1 MARIIKNETI
11 KKLTHEELNN
21 LGAFDLGI
29 VCVKG
34 IAKTRKNGFKTTLKT
49 DTEIHFTDD
58 VNGTRIELVRTADT
72 EFTGWG
78 FRYYDMN
85 KEKYEFIY
93 LPMIACEFVKPEK

>member
-1 MARIIKNETI
+1 MTIKNETI

-21 LGAFDLGI
+21 LGVFDIGV

-34 IAKTRKNGFKTTLKT
+34 IAKARKSGFKTVLKT
-49 DTEIHFTDD
+49 DTEVHYVDD
-58 VNGTRIELVRTADT
+58 VNGTRIELIRTADT
-72 EFTGWG
+72 EFTGWA

-85 KEKYEFIY
+85 KEKYEFVY

>member
-1 MARIIKNETI
+1 MTIKNETI

-21 LGAFDLGI
+21 LGVFNIGV

-34 IAKTRKNGFKTTLKT
+34 IVKARKSGFKTVLKT
-49 DTEIHFTDD
+49 DTEVHYVDD
-58 VNGTRIELVRTADT
+58 VNGTRIELIRTADT
-72 EFTGWG
+72 EFEGWA

-85 KEKYEFIY
+85 KEKYEFVY

>member
-21 LGAFDLGI
+21 LGAYDLGI

-34 IAKTRKNGFKTTLKT
+34 IAKARVKGFKTTLKS
-49 DTEIHFTDD
+49 DSEMHYMHESGNYR
-58 VNGTRIELVRTADT
+58 VELVRTADT

-78 FRYYDMN
+78 FRYYN
-85 KEKYEFIY
+85 IEKEKYEFIY
-93 LPMIACEFVKPEK
+93 VPMIACEFVKSEK